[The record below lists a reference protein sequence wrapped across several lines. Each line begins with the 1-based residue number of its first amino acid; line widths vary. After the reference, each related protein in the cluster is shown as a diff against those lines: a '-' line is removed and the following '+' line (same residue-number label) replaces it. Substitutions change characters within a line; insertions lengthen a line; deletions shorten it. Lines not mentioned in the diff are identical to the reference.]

1 MLRTAKCPDSPFAN
15 TQNPPGLVRLQ
26 FLIVTLAIRIR
37 PNFMKTKASHAS

>member
-1 MLRTAKCPDSPFAN
+1 MLRTAKCPDSPCTN